1 MSKKVGKPIQGMS
14 VITHTHTHNFKFDLF
29 VRGHCGLSPTFSG
42 RSTPLI
48 KPAAEPA
55 TKLLPPIKTAQ
66 AWTAV

>member
-1 MSKKVGKPIQGMS
+1 MSKRVGQPIEGMS
-14 VITHTHTHNFKFDLF
+14 VITHTLIALNLTFF